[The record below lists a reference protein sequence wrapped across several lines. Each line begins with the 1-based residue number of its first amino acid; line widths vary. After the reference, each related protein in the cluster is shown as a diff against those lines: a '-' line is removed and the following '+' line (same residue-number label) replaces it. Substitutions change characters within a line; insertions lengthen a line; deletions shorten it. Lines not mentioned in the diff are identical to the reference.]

1 MKRWVCFLLAAC
13 LVALLVQ
20 ASEARINQ
28 MGKATGVKHQ
38 LSDAEGTQTVE
49 DQFFNDLHIGALW
62 FPAVSNKGYIGY
74 SDITAFYPGGGDQ
87 SNLWQAG
94 MMAAGYLELDDG
106 FYPNAFRYYGL
117 DGDVSDP
124 ASYDALDKQ
133 AVVETEADFGYPF
146 PYRRLTIEV
155 NTANKPLDPPGDP
168 VDGDLGMNV
177 KYVWHQWGVAGYDNW
192 VFVDV
197 TIEFTKA
204 IKDFYWGWLSDCD
217 VGDVNLPDVYFDDY
231 AGWDEDLQF
240 CYMRDWDYDPLA
252 NQAPAPSTAD
262 SLFLSPNVLG
272 QILLAAPVVNGPVSG
287 ALDPAQKWV
296 SKNFWDWNNDIS
308 SVQNS
313 YDRLA
318 GIWEN
323 PFPPENDFDYRI
335 LNGVGP
341 YQAEAGDVAHFWMAY
356 VIGEGYDN
364 DEHATF
370 GLGTLVEHVN
380 DAQAFFDGGMVI
392 PASAYAPQAP
402 DLDPD
407 LGADVDADVL
417 TLHWAPYANL
427 PSPGVEA
434 DSFRVYTGT
443 ISRLGPWAWVKS
455 LDKTVTETTVELI
468 PGFYTYAWVEAYNS
482 DNEAGS
488 NPYALSS
495 RLYAVDE
502 DGILRANNNTIAS
515 VIGNSPAAET
525 LDEVTVAPNPYV
537 GSNAAE
543 LEEYATLLG
552 FHNLP
557 SKCTIYIYNLSGNL
571 VDIVH
576 HDSQSG
582 SEFWD
587 MTTRSDEAISSG
599 LYVYRVKAEDGGEKL
614 GKFAVI
620 KGQR

>member
-13 LVALLVQ
+13 LVVLLAQ

-28 MGKATGVKHQ
+28 MGKAGAAKHQ
-38 LSDAEGTQTVE
+38 PLGVQRVQAVE
-49 DQFFNDLHIGALW
+49 DEFFNDLHVGALW
-62 FPAVSNKGYIGY
+62 FPSVSNKGYLGY
-74 SDITAFYPGGGDQ
+74 SDLSAFYPGGGDQ
-87 SNLWQAG
+87 SVLWQAG
-94 MMAAGYLELDDG
+94 MMSAGYLDNGDG

-117 DGDVSDP
+117 DGDASDP

-133 AVVETEADFGYPF
+133 AVVETEADFDYPF
-146 PYRRLTIEV
+146 PYRRLTVEV
-155 NTANKPLDPPGDP
+155 NTANKPLDPPDDP
-168 VDGDLGMNV
+168 VDGDMGMNV

-192 VFVDV
+192 VFVEV
-197 TIEFTKA
+197 EIEFTKA
-204 IKDFYWGWLSDCD
+204 VKDFYWGWLSDCD
-217 VGDVNLPDVYFDDY
+217 CGDINLPDYYFDDY
-231 AGWDEDLQF
+231 AGWDEDLEF
-240 CYMRDWDYDPLA
+240 CYMRDWDYDPLP
-252 NQAPAPSTAD
+252 NQAATPNTSD
-262 SLFLSPNVLG
+262 SLFLTPNAIG
-272 QILLAAPVVNGPVSG
+272 QVLLAAPPVNGPVT
-287 ALDPAQKWV
+287 AVVDPTQRWV

-341 YQAEAGDVAHFWMAY
+341 YQAEAGDVGHFWMAY
-356 VIGEGYDN
+356 VVGEGYD
-364 DEHATF
+364 DDDHSTF
-370 GLGTLVEHVN
+370 DLGNLVEHVI

-407 LGADVDADVL
+407 LEVDVDADKL
-417 TLHWAPYANL
+417 TLHWAPYTNL
-427 PSPGVEA
+427 PAPGVQA
-434 DSFRVYTGT
+434 DSFRVYTST
-443 ISRLGPWAWVKS
+443 ISRLGPWDWVKS
-455 LDKTVTETTVELI
+455 MGKTVTETTIDLI

-482 DNEAGS
+482 SGHVGS

-495 RLYAVDE
+495 RLYSVDE
-502 DGILRANNNTIAS
+502 DGILRANNETIVSA
-515 VIGNSPAAET
+515 IGNSPAAEA

-557 SKCTIYIYNLSGNL
+557 AKCTIYIYNLQGNL
-571 VDIVH
+571 VDLIH
-576 HDSQSG
+576 HDAQSG

-587 MTTRSDEAISSG
+587 MTTRSNEAISSG
-599 LYVYRVKAEDGGEKL
+599 MYVYRITAEDGAEKL